1 MEEPKLF
8 HALHSV
14 LDQIELPLVDKITQ
28 FGDFVGSKLIVVGFL
43 ISSLFSRHLLV
54 DHPSLLKHDLTSL
67 QESFALERE
76 GPGSHDCWFCI
87 NFGFFV

>member
-14 LDQIELPLVDKITQ
+14 LDEIELPLVDKITQ

-76 GPGSHDCWFCI
+76 GPGRHDCGFCI